1 MATAGSGVGGVEVV
15 LLGAGEVVDEDAV
28 QEFEGGP
35 LFGCLVPALAHDF
48 IEGLRATQSPLGP
61 LHPVASFHFQQHL

>member
-28 QEFEGGP
+28 EELEGGP

-48 IEGLRATQSPLGP
+48 VESL
-61 LHPVASFHFQQHL
+61 